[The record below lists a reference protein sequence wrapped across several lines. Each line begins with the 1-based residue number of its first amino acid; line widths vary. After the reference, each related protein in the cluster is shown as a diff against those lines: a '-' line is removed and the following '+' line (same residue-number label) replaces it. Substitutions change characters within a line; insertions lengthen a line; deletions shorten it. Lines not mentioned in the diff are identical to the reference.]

1 MISAIFILLAAFFNA
16 VMDAVENENFFESIF
31 KNLPKQF
38 WYKRESWKYVKK
50 IFGYRPDA
58 WHLSKTLMLF
68 CFTGAVISFAAS
80 VISFSLP
87 LKKWQDVA
95 MYVAA
100 FGVIWN
106 ASFWLFYHVIF
117 KVK

>member
-1 MISAIFILLAAFFNA
+1 MISAIFILLGAFFNA
-16 VMDAVENENFFESIF
+16 VMDAVENENYFESIF

-58 WHLSKTLMLF
+58 WHLSKSLMVC
-68 CFTGAVISFAAS
+68 CFAGAVISFN
-80 VISFSLP
+80 LP
-87 LKKWQDVA
+87 VLNWQDVA
-95 MYVAA
+95 IYVIGV
-100 FGVIWN
+100 GVIWN
-106 ASFWLFYHVIF
+106 VAFWLFYHVIF